1 MKLPLSRISFPIVA
15 IALAL
20 FALLPMASPGAQQT
34 LGIAAV
40 VNEEVV
46 SLYDLESRINLLVA
60 TSNQVNTAENR
71 RRQAGQILNQ
81 LINEKLQLQEAT
93 RLGIKISEKE
103 IERAYNDVAR
113 GNKMTKEQLTDFLN
127 KAHVE
132 KEVLANQLHTQIAWG
147 RAVNR
152 LFRSEIS
159 IGSDEVDEII
169 AEIQDSEGKPEYLV
183 AEIFIPIDR
192 PENTDNLRKTADNI
206 ISQLHD
212 GAKFEVLARNFSQ
225 SATAAVGGDLGWVR
239 QGQLTAELDTAI
251 VAMADGTLSEPIHSL
266 SGFHILL
273 KRQSRISQGLKSKD
287 EQVDLFQVFLPIAPS
302 PSDATVKAGIDAA
315 AQMTAGANSCSAME
329 KIAKQTGSALSGRLG
344 KVKISSL
351 PPQTRELVS
360 NIENE
365 KPSTPIRSGDGIVV
379 LMVCD
384 REGQKSVN
392 EIRDNIET
400 RLLNERL
407 DIMARRHLR
416 DLRRTAFLDI
426 RI

>member
-1 MKLPLSRISFPIVA
+1 MKLTLPRFSFSVTA

-20 FALLPMASPGAQQT
+20 FTLLPVGSPKAQET

-46 SLYDLESRINLLVA
+46 SLYDLESRINLLIA
-60 TSNQVNTAENR
+60 TSNQVNTPENR
-71 RRQAGQILNQ
+71 RRHARQVLNQ
-81 LINEKLQLQEAT
+81 LINEKLQLQEAE

-103 IERAYNDVAR
+103 VERAYNDVAR
-113 GNKMTKEQLTDFLN
+113 GNKMTNEQLTGFLN
-127 KAHVE
+127 KALVD
-132 KEVLANQLHTQIAWG
+132 KEVLANQLNTQIAWG
-147 RAVNR
+147 RTVNR

-169 AEIQDSEGKPEYLV
+169 DEIGNSEGKPEYLV

-192 PENTDNLRKTADNI
+192 PENTDNRRNTANNI
-206 ISQLHD
+206 ISQLRD
-212 GAKFEVLARNFSQ
+212 GAKFNVLARNFSQ

-239 QGQLTAELDTAI
+239 QGQLAAELDAAI
-251 VAMADGTLSEPIHSL
+251 MAMADGTLSDPIQTI

-273 KRQSRISQGLKSKD
+273 KRQSRISQGLTSKN

-302 PSDATVKAGIDAA
+302 PSDATIKAGLDAA
-315 AQMTAGANSCSAME
+315 AKMTAGANSCDDMAE
-329 KIAKQTGSALSGRLG
+329 IGKQTGSPLSGRLG
-344 KVKISSL
+344 KVKLSSL
-351 PPQTRELVS
+351 PPQTRELVKD
-360 NIENE
+360 IENG
-365 KPSTPIRSGDGIVV
+365 KPSKPTHSGDGIVV

-384 REGQKSVN
+384 REGQLSVN
-392 EIRDNIET
+392 QFRDNIEAS
-400 RLLNERL
+400 LLNERL